1 MFRIEDLFPPRCS
14 GCANGRPSPCRR
26 CVAAM
31 APPPDLPV
39 PAPLSSL
46 DALVSYDDNSRR
58 FIAALKYR
66 NDRSSLS
73 SFVDGLVLAYP
84 LSPES
89 SAGMLTWSPTTD
101 LRRRERGFDQAMLLA
116 TRMGRRLGVRPRRL
130 LRRLPGP
137 QQTGRT
143 LSERLVGPSFEA
155 MGRGRGPVVVV
166 DDVCTTGATLAAA
179 ARVLLDSGYSA
190 VHGLVIARTPANRR
204 FGPVVPR
211 CEQPSSNPSVDF
223 ET

>member
-1 MFRIEDLFPPRCS
+1 MFRIEDLFPPLCS
-14 GCANGRPSPCRR
+14 GCANARPSPCRH

-46 DALVSYDDNSRR
+46 GALVSYDQSSRR
-58 FIAALKYR
+58 FVAALKYR
-66 NDRSSLS
+66 NDRTSLN
-73 SFVDGLVLAYP
+73 SFADGLVLAYP
-84 LSPES
+84 LSPGP
-89 SAGMLTWSPTTD
+89 SAGMLTWAPTTD
-101 LRRRERGFDQAMLLA
+101 LRRRERGFDQARLLA
-116 TRMGRRLGVRPRRL
+116 TRIGRRLGIRPRRL

-143 LSERLVGPSFEA
+143 LSERLAGPAFVVS
-155 MGRGRGPVVVV
+155 GRGSGPVVVV

-179 ARVLLDSGYSA
+179 ARVLLDSGFSE

-204 FGPVVPR
+204 FGPADR
-211 CEQPSSNPSVDF
+211 RSEQPSSNPSVDF
-223 ET
+223 DT